1 MRPGDA
7 RHERLPVVFAY
18 PMINLGHHAW
28 KLVEIALRQTAH
40 GYYLS
45 HMTSVKLLSLS
56 PLKEED
62 TYAARHLDD
71 SIPDTVK
78 QSRLDQLMAL
88 QEKISLEIQES
99 KVGSTMR
106 VVVDREEP
114 DYYIGRTEYDS
125 PEVDPEVLIEK
136 QRKLKR
142 GEYLDVEITSA
153 LPFELIGRPV

>member
-56 PLKEED
+56 PLKEGVDAFLLGIGYETAGID
-62 TYAARHLDD
+62 DNNRSFRQLRVRGVEQHVAACVGQTLHELLGIDKVFRAAERYDID
-71 SIPDTVK
+71 SEG
-78 QSRLDQLMAL
+78 QSGA
-88 QEKISLEIQES
+88 S
-99 KVGSTMR
+99 
-106 VVVDREEP
+106 
-114 DYYIGRTEYDS
+114 
-125 PEVDPEVLIEK
+125 
-136 QRKLKR
+136 
-142 GEYLDVEITSA
+142 
-153 LPFELIGRPV
+153 FHN